1 MAQSLVISSA
11 MTHASLLHN
20 HYVRLLD
27 DSLDAWASAGIFS
40 EGVKTAWTIK
50 TGLFFSTSI
59 STEAVIFSIIFETVL
74 GLLVHFVRFLALSV
88 TNYLAILMRR
98 MSLFY

>member
-20 HYVRLLD
+20 HDVRLD